1 MKHPIP
7 VENLLAYWL
16 GETEGDEVEEHLFA
30 CAECSARLEEIA
42 ALGAGIRAVVREGR
56 VSAVI
61 SGPFLEALRRQGMRI
76 REYRVP
82 AGGSVDCTLLA
93 DEHAVASTIEAP
105 LASVT
110 RLDALMR
117 VEAGGKVTEA
127 RVEDVP
133 FDAAAGEVVLLQSS
147 EALRRLPAH
156 VHRLRL
162 VAVEGKAERVVG
174 EYTFVHTPG

>member
-1 MKHPIP
+1 MKHPDF
-7 VENLLAYWL
+7 EKLLAYWL
-16 GETEGDEVEEHLFA
+16 GESESDELEEHLFA

-56 VSAVI
+56 VAAVI
-61 SGPFLEALRRQGMRI
+61 SGPFLEALRRQGMRL

-93 DEHAVASTIEAP
+93 DEDAVVSKVEAS
-105 LASVT
+105 LAGVA

-117 VEAGGKVTEA
+117 VEAGGEVTEA

-147 EALRRLPAH
+147 ETLRRMPAH

-162 VAVEGKAERVVG
+162 VAVDEGERVIG
-174 EYTFVHTPG
+174 EYTFRHTPG

>member
-1 MKHPIP
+1 MHPIDIQRL
-7 VENLLAYWL
+7 VAYWL
-16 GETEGDEVEEHLFA
+16 GEADTEQLEEHLFA

-42 ALGAGIRAVVREGR
+42 ALGAGVRAVVREAR
-56 VSAVI
+56 VAAVI

-93 DEHAVASTIEAP
+93 HEDAVVSTVEAP
-105 LASVT
+105 LAGVA

-117 VEAGGKVTEA
+117 VEAGGEVTEA

-133 FDAAAGEVVLLQSS
+133 FDAASGEVVLLQSS
-147 EALRRLPAH
+147 EMLRRLPAH

>member
-1 MKHPIP
+1 MNHPIEFERL
-7 VENLLAYWL
+7 VAYWL
-16 GETEGDEVEEHLFA
+16 GESEGEALEEHLFA

-42 ALGAGIRAVVREGR
+42 ALASGIRAVVREGR
-56 VSAVI
+56 VAAVI

-82 AGGSVDCTLLA
+82 AGGSVECTLLA
-93 DEHAVASTIEAP
+93 DEDAVVSAIEAP
-105 LASVT
+105 LAGVT
-110 RLDALMR
+110 RLDVLMR

-147 EALRRLPAH
+147 ELLRRLPAH

-162 VAVEGKAERVVG
+162 VAVEEKGERAIG
-174 EYTFVHTPG
+174 EYTFAHTPG

>member
-1 MKHPIP
+1 MKHPDIQAL
-7 VENLLAYWL
+7 VAYWL
-16 GETEGDEVEEHLFA
+16 GELEGGEVEEHLFA
-30 CAECSARLEEIA
+30 CEACSARLEELA
-42 ALGAGIRAVVREGR
+42 ALGAGIRAVVREAR
-56 VSAVI
+56 VAAVI

-82 AGGSVDCTLLA
+82 AGGSVDCTFLA
-93 DEHAVASTIEAP
+93 DEDAVVSTVEAP
-105 LASVT
+105 LAGVA

-117 VEAGGKVTEA
+117 TEVGGEVIEA

-133 FDAAAGEVVLLQSS
+133 FDAAAGEVVILQST
-147 EALRRLPAH
+147 ETLRRLPAH